1 VEVDVMGGEQRGEQR
16 GLERADGPAAIRR
29 DVSVLGYS
37 GVFQGLPG
45 GKTRIR
51 GRRLVEEAASRGNE
65 GMERRRWDERR
76 EAVDMALATRNAVSV
91 RAISWYSGSYGPEW
105 ARY

>member
-1 VEVDVMGGEQRGEQR
+1 MGGEQMGEQR
-16 GLERADGPAAIRR
+16 GLERADGPVAIRR

-45 GKTRIR
+45 GKARIR

-65 GMERRRWDERR
+65 GMEEGDGTKEERR
-76 EAVDMALATRNAVSV
+76 LIWLRL
-91 RAISWYSGSYGPEW
+91 
-105 ARY
+105 